1 MHTKEDVLSL
11 ANIGDGA
18 AVEMFN
24 LELGRILKNIM
35 DPNTEPKAYREI
47 VLKVKFRPDE
57 ERDLASVDVTVS
69 SKLAGSRAFMTKV
82 IVGKDSRGRVE
93 AREFETGQQSL
104 FENKGNVIPMQQE
117 GGE

>member
-1 MHTKEDVLSL
+1 MHTKEEVLNL

-18 AVEMFN
+18 AMEMFD
-24 LELGRILKNIM
+24 LELRRILKNIM
-35 DPNTEPKAYREI
+35 DPNTEPKAHREI

-57 ERDLASVDVTVS
+57 ERDLAAVDVAVS
-69 SKLAGSRAFMTKV
+69 SKLAGSRAFLTRV
-82 IVGKDSRGRVE
+82 IFGKDHRGRVE

-104 FENKGNVIPMQQE
+104 FENNGKVIPMQQE